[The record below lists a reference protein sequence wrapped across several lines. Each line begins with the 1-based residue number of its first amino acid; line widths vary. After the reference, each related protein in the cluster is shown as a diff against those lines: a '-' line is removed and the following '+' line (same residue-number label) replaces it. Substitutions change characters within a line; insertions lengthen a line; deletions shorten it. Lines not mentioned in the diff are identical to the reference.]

1 MSKVS
6 YPREKRLKEEGMDS
20 YSSVSYAR
28 NQRTRQFG
36 KSLLEGSKS

>member
-6 YPREKRLKEEGMDS
+6 YPRDKRLREEGMDS

-36 KSLLEGSKS
+36 RSLLENPKS